1 MHKMKSICVSFFG
14 TPHTHAFAGEIKLSL
29 IVFYETQAMDLTE
42 ITQRIKADGDLTRT
56 EASELLRLTDREPLY
71 EAAHC
76 ITAHFAPTLFD
87 TCSIVNVKSGRCPED
102 CKWCAQSAHY
112 QTGVD
117 EYGALEVQECVRQ
130 AAFNRRQ
137 GVGRFSLV
145 AGGRRPTAADMD
157 RYVESYETIHREV
170 PDIKLCAS
178 LGLCTEGQLRRL
190 WEAGVTTYHCN
201 MESAPDFF
209 GTLCTTHTQR
219 QKEET
224 LAAARRVGMRIC
236 SGGIIGMGE
245 SAEQRIDFAFY
256 LRRIGSL
263 SIPINILQPIPGT
276 PLQDTPPLTEDEYL
290 TAVALFRLINPRAFL
305 RFSGGRAQLSDK
317 IQRKAIYIGIN
328 AAITGDMLTT
338 IGCTTPRDMAMIAE
352 MGKINSNDTD
362 WETNS
367 RSN

>member
-1 MHKMKSICVSFFG
+1 
-14 TPHTHAFAGEIKLSL
+14 
-29 IVFYETQAMDLTE
+29 MDLKE
-42 ITQRIKADGDLTRT
+42 ITQRIKDGGDLTRK
-56 EASELLRLTDREPLY
+56 EASELLHLTDRESLY

-87 TCSIVNVKSGRCPED
+87 TCSIVNVKSGHCPED

-112 QTGVD
+112 HTDAD
-117 EYGALEVQECVRQ
+117 EYSALETQECVQQ
-130 AAFNRRQ
+130 AAFNRKQ

-145 AGGRRPTAADMD
+145 ASGRRPTVADMN
-157 RYVESYETIHREV
+157 RYLDIYASIHREV

-178 LGLCTEGQLRRL
+178 LGLCTEEQLHRL
-190 WEAGVTTYHCN
+190 REAGVTTYHCN
-201 MESAPDFF
+201 MESAPEFF

-224 LAAARRVGMRIC
+224 LAAARKVGMRIC

-256 LRRIGSL
+256 LRHIGSL

-290 TAVALFRLINPRAFL
+290 TTVALFRLINPRAFL
-305 RFSGGRAQLSDK
+305 RFSGGRAQLSDE
-317 IQRKAIYIGIN
+317 IQRRAIYIGIN
-328 AAITGDMLTT
+328 AAITGDLLTT
-338 IGCTTPRDMAMIAE
+338 IGCTTPHDMAMITE
-352 MGKINSNDTD
+352 MGKVNSNDTD
-362 WETNS
+362 WEIS
-367 RSN
+367 S